1 MYTCTVHVIVAAYFT
16 ELKYFCELWDIH
28 VYFNIFL
35 RLILAILFFG
45 KTMGYYFKTIF
56 MGYNF
61 RELWD
66 VFQYLKINFGQ
77 RTIISGYNFRELW
90 DI

>member
-1 MYTCTVHVIVAAYFT
+1 M
-16 ELKYFCELWDIH
+16 
-28 VYFNIFL
+28 
-35 RLILAILFFG
+35 AILFFG

-77 RTIISGYNFRELW
+77 RTIISNNLW
-90 DI
+90 DIISVNYGICNS